1 MGCVIFFW
9 FGALFVPLNIFI
21 MSASAAAKKRSDMTP
36 EELANMEKEEFATG
50 PLRIL
55 NESVQNNTQ
64 ILINC
69 RNNKKLLGRVKAFDR
84 HFNMVLESVTEIW
97 MEQPK
102 SDKGQ
107 KKAKPVNRER
117 FIQKMFLR
125 GDSVIIV
132 VKNPLG
138 NAQ

>member
-1 MGCVIFFW
+1 MNFF
-9 FGALFVPLNIFI
+9 
-21 MSASAAAKKRSDMTP
+21 
-36 EELANMEKEEFATG
+36 
-50 PLRIL
+50 
-55 NESVQNNTQ
+55 Q

-102 SDKGQ
+102 TDKGQ

-117 FIQKMFLR
+117 
-125 GDSVIIV
+125 
-132 VKNPLG
+132 
-138 NAQ
+138 

>member
-1 MGCVIFFW
+1 MGREKSS
-9 FGALFVPLNIFI
+9 GPN
-21 MSASAAAKKRSDMTP
+21 MASKADMTP
-36 EELANMEKEEFATG
+36 EELEKREEEEFNTG
-50 PLRIL
+50 PLSVL
-55 NESVQNNTQ
+55 TQSVQNNTQ

-84 HFNMVLESVTEIW
+84 RFNMVLESVTEIW

-102 SDKGQ
+102 TDKGQ